1 MIKKCYKVSIYNYEE
16 NENCFDFYLCL
27 LTELGAASVNGP
39 DSIDVA

>member
-1 MIKKCYKVSIYNYEE
+1 MMMSGVTRLEMIKMKTIKTV
-16 NENCFDFYLCL
+16 FYICL